1 MPGHQLVVPQNRRKE
16 SALHVHGWATRAL
29 LKQGH
34 RVVRKSRKS
43 LGPVENFSE
52 VRARNEESY
61 HWVSETAG
69 PMTAC
74 LSKPEDMYTEFG
86 RHWVQGWAMVAEV
99 QGFRDWLVFS
109 CENVGIRMCPLLVGW
124 LSESVLVKQLS
135 FMNWIVFTRILV
147 VTLLRLPSNLI
158 FPPLKINFC
167 LLVGTQDWIF
177 VSCCIHLSIC
187 FIISLFCSLD
197 YFVLFP
203 IVWSW
208 CFRFFFLGFIL

>member
-1 MPGHQLVVPQNRRKE
+1 MPSHQLVVPQNRRKE

-109 CENVGIRMCPLLVGW
+109 CENVGIRMCPLLGGW

-158 FPPLKINFC
+158 FPPPNQLLSPCWHSGLNICFLLYSFKHLFYYFSFLFSWLFC
-167 LLVGTQDWIF
+167 F
-177 VSCCIHLSIC
+177 VSYCLKLM
-187 FIISLFCSLD
+187 F
-197 YFVLFP
+197 
-203 IVWSW
+203 
-208 CFRFFFLGFIL
+208 